1 MDNELILS
9 DLLQDLG
16 LAYRYIPS
24 TGSTN
29 DDARTWLDED
39 AADMSIIIADE
50 QTKGRGRFERK
61 WHTRAGAALASSL
74 ILLPT
79 EQERSLVH
87 LLSPMTGIAVAATL
101 EKLFGLHPQIKW
113 PNDILLSGKKVCGIL
128 SETAWIGAELKGVV
142 IGTGINITSDAIP
155 PGEMISLP
163 ATCVEAEAGNSVDR
177 WLVLREYLSQMIHW
191 RTQLG
196 NALFFDYWR
205 SHLAYLGE
213 RVDIQGNLE
222 NDVTGILEG
231 VAENGD
237 LLIRS
242 NQRLIPIR
250 VGDVHLRLRPQ

>member
-1 MDNELILS
+1 VLILS
-9 DLLQDLG
+9 DVLQDLG
-16 LAYRYIPS
+16 LAYRYLPS
-24 TGSTN
+24 TESTN
-29 DDARTWLDED
+29 DDARTWLDEG
-39 AADMSIIIADE
+39 AADMSIVIADE

-74 ILLPT
+74 VILPT
-79 EQERSLVH
+79 EHELDLVH
-87 LLSPMTGIAVAATL
+87 LFSPMTGIAVAATL

-128 SETAWIGAELKGVV
+128 SESAWIGSELKGVV

-155 PGEMISLP
+155 PGEMMSLP
-163 ATCVEAEAGNSVDR
+163 ATCVEAETGYPVDR
-177 WLVLREYLSQMIHW
+177 WLVLREYLTQMFHW
-191 RTQLG
+191 RTHLG
-196 NALFFDYWR
+196 NEHFFHFWR

-213 RVDIQGNLE
+213 EVEIQGNLE
-222 NDVTGILEG
+222 KDVTGILEG

-242 NQRLIPIR
+242 GQQRIQVR